1 MNFFCRFLQQTDSSV
16 ITAIWQNLQ
25 LDFDSLDLKR
35 KLKQISNDC
44 GIVAS
49 ILKYLN
55 EGRILNE
62 TIFDKR
68 SVTIKV
74 LQAVISTI
82 ICKLE
87 VLFL

>member
-1 MNFFCRFLQQTDSSV
+1 MIQTNGFSLSL

-49 ILKYLN
+49 IFEDHFIY
-55 EGRILNE
+55 ILDSSNSSSI
-62 TIFDKR
+62 TF
-68 SVTIKV
+68 
-74 LQAVISTI
+74 
-82 ICKLE
+82 
-87 VLFL
+87 

>member
-1 MNFFCRFLQQTDSSV
+1 MIQTNGFSFSV
-16 ITAIWQNLQ
+16 ITALWQNLQ

-49 ILKYLN
+49 ILN

-62 TIFDKR
+62 QLLTN
-68 SVTIKV
+68 
-74 LQAVISTI
+74 AVSP
-82 ICKLE
+82 
-87 VLFL
+87 